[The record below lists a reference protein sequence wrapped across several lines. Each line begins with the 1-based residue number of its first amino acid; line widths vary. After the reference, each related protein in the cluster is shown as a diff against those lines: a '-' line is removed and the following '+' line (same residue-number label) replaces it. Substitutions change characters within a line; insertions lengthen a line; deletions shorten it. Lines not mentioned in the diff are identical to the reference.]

1 MDNNNYQEPVQP
13 TEQEAKLTG
22 MQENSMEYSPGDL
35 QKQQERVM
43 FEQHVSTNGVEIPQN
58 FKTAG
63 DWFNSLKEAQGQYT
77 QARQEISDLKNTYAD
92 QGTLNPNYQ
101 EPTQEQPAPVE
112 EAPVS
117 TGTEELRIQTP
128 EPEPEAPAPAPSN
141 VTAEMWQ
148 DWGNELAIQGDL
160 TEETK
165 GMIRQTTGF
174 SDNIID
180 DFVTGQ
186 KAKMREAY
194 DGAAE
199 LIGGRDKLATIFQ
212 WAETSLSAEEQ
223 ATVNLGLS
231 SPSYEVTLRGLEAM
245 YNSRSVEAVKA
256 QEPVPNA
263 HTGQVAASE
272 GGYTSYTIQR
282 EFKQDRNNPRFKM
295 EPAFRQAVENRM
307 MLTDFNSLPM

>member
-1 MDNNNYQEPVQP
+1 MDNNNYQEPAQP
-13 TEQEAKLTG
+13 TEQEAKLTD
-22 MQENSMEYSPGDL
+22 MQTNSGEYSPGDL
-35 QKQQERVM
+35 QAQNERVM

-77 QARQEISDLKNTYAD
+77 QARQEISDLKNTYATE
-92 QGTLNPNYQ
+92 GAVNPNYQ
-101 EPTQEQPAPVE
+101 EPTQGQPAPPVV

-117 TGTEELRIQTP
+117 TGTEELRIQQP
-128 EPEPEAPAPAPSN
+128 EPEPVVPEPTPSN
-141 VTAEMWQ
+141 ITNEMWQ
-148 DWGNELAIQGDL
+148 SWGNELAVQGDL

-165 GMIRQTTGF
+165 NSIKQTTGF
-174 SDNIID
+174 SDHIIN

-199 LIGGRDKLATIFQ
+199 LIGGRDKLANIFK
-212 WAETSLSAEEQ
+212 WAETLSAEEQ
-223 ATVNLGLS
+223 ATINTGLS
-231 SPSYEVTLRGLEAM
+231 SPSYEVTLRGLESM

-263 HTGQVAASE
+263 NMGQVAASE
-272 GGYTSYTIQR
+272 GGYTSYTTQR

-295 EPAFRQAVENRM
+295 EPAFREAVEQRM
-307 MLTDFNSLPM
+307 MRTDFNRLPM

>member
-1 MDNNNYQEPVQP
+1 MDNNNYQEPVQS
-13 TEQEAKLTG
+13 TEQEAKLTD
-22 MQENSMEYSPGDL
+22 MQANSGGYAPGDM
-35 QKQQERVM
+35 QAQQERVM

-77 QARQEISDLKNTYAD
+77 QARQEISDLKNTYAT
-92 QGTLNPNYQ
+92 QGAVNPNYR
-101 EPTQEQPAPVE
+101 ESTQEQPAPVE
-112 EAPVS
+112 EAPIS
-117 TGTEELRIQTP
+117 TGIEELRIQQP
-128 EPEPEAPAPAPSN
+128 EPEPIVPEPAPSN
-141 VTAEMWQ
+141 ITNEMWQ
-148 DWGNELAIQGDL
+148 SWGNELAIAGDL

-165 GMIRQTTGF
+165 MNIKKTTGF
-174 SDNIID
+174 TDHIIN

-199 LIGGRDKLATIFQ
+199 IIGGRDKLANIFK
-212 WAETSLSAEEQ
+212 WAETLSAEEQ
-223 ATVNLGLS
+223 ATINTGLS
-231 SPSYEVTLRGLEAM
+231 SPSYEVTLRGLESM

-263 HTGQVAASE
+263 NIGQVAASE
-272 GGYTSYTIQR
+272 GGYTSYTTQR

-295 EPAFRQAVENRM
+295 EPAFREAVEQRM
-307 MLTDFNSLPM
+307 MRTDFNKLPM